1 MTEHHQTAHDAC
13 ENCSTAL
20 QGGYCHVC
28 GQRAH
33 NPLHSFSH
41 AVEEVFE
48 SLWHLDGR
56 IFRTMRDLLVP
67 GRLAVNYLAGHRV
80 RYIAPLRLF
89 IILTLVTIFAAN
101 VALELGN
108 ANFEVAQSGI
118 SEAKTV
124 PDVIRLRDAALKD
137 LRDSRVEI
145 EEMKKASPFAIAEY
159 TNAIVAIDAGIAG
172 VEQEAARRIRELG
185 AADPKAPVAVE
196 FAVGTEKTPAKSAQ
210 TGKQADLSGASET
223 KDIPSGGI
231 GVSANDED
239 LKINFGNRPWDP
251 AKEDVAIAWLP
262 DFVNAWAT
270 QKARRA
276 ADNFQ
281 KLDSTNRDRLKD
293 AWLRALPTSL
303 FVMVPLFALLLKLLY
318 FFTPRTYLEHLVVA
332 LYSHAWL
339 MLAMLC
345 IFLLTDAVAIWSS
358 ITWVSVWLG
367 LAMGAVGLWIP
378 IYLFI
383 MQRRVYR
390 QHWLLTGV
398 KFLVIGN
405 LYAFMLSMTIFA
417 AAAIGL
423 VQM

>member
-80 RYIAPLRLF
+80 RYIAPLRIF
-89 IILTLVTIFAAN
+89 ILLTLVTFF
-101 VALELGN
+101 VAHFTIDFDEDTIHFDAGGT
-108 ANFEVAQSGI
+108 AI
-118 SEAKTV
+118 SDAKTAAE
-124 PDVIRLRDAALKD
+124 VIRLRDAALKE
-137 LRDSRVEI
+137 LRDSRI
-145 EEMKKASPFAIAEY
+145 EMEKQAPFA
-159 TNAIVAIDAGIAG
+159 TGAIDGSIAA
-172 VEQEAARRIRELG
+172 VQQEAAQRIRELE
-185 AADPKAPVAVE
+185 AAHPNAPVSIE
-196 FAVGTEKTPAKSAQ
+196 FAAGTAKTAAKPAQA
-210 TGKQADLSGASET
+210 GMQADRHGASET
-223 KDIPSGGI
+223 KEVPSGGI
-231 GVSANDED
+231 GASANGKD
-239 LKINFGNRPWDP
+239 LKVNFGSRAWDP

-262 DFVNAWAT
+262 DFVNAWAS
-270 QKARRA
+270 QKARHGA
-276 ADNFQ
+276 ENF
-281 KLDSTNRDRLKD
+281 KRLDTDGDRLKD

-345 IFLLTDAVAIWSS
+345 IFLLTDVIAIWPS
-358 ITWVSVWLG
+358 ITWVSVSFG

-383 MQRRVYR
+383 MQKRVYR

-405 LYAFMLSMTIFA
+405 LYVFMLSMTIFA

>member
-1 MTEHHQTAHDAC
+1 MTERHHQNAHVAC

-67 GRLAVNYLAGHRV
+67 GRVAANYLAGHRV
-80 RYIAPLRLF
+80 RYIAPLRIF
-89 IILTLVTIFAAN
+89 ILLTLVTFFVAHFTIDFGN
-101 VALELGN
+101 V
-108 ANFEVAQSGI
+108 NFEPGRTAI
-118 SEAKTV
+118 SDAKTV
-124 PDVIRLRDAALKD
+124 PEVIRLRDAALKD
-137 LRDSRVEI
+137 LRDARI
-145 EEMKKASPFAIAEY
+145 EMEKQAPFA
-159 TNAIVAIDAGIAG
+159 TGAIDGGVAA
-172 VEQEAARRIRELG
+172 VEQEAAQRIRELDAVDPIS
-185 AADPKAPVAVE
+185 AADPPMSSAPSEANDGIASHAPSSIENSVN
-196 FAVGTEKTPAKSAQ
+196 TPA
-210 TGKQADLSGASET
+210 GNL
-223 KDIPSGGI
+223 PVV
-231 GVSANDED
+231 GVNANDQG
-239 LKINFGNRPWDP
+239 LGLQFGDTRWDP
-251 AKEDVAIAWLP
+251 AKDDVRIAWLP
-262 DFVNAWAT
+262 DFLNVWLT
-270 QKARRA
+270 KKARLA
-276 ADNFQ
+276 ASNF
-281 KLDSTNRDRLKD
+281 DRLETDKDRMKD

-345 IFLLTDAVAIWSS
+345 IFLLADVIAIASS
-358 ITWVSVWLG
+358 ISWLNIVLG
-367 LAMGAVGLWIP
+367 LSMAAVWLWIP

-383 MQRRVYR
+383 MQKRVYR

-405 LYAFMLSMTIFA
+405 VYVFMLSMTIFA
-417 AAAIGL
+417 AAAVGL

>member
-1 MTEHHQTAHDAC
+1 MTEHHQPAHDAC

-41 AVEEVFE
+41 AIEEVFE

-80 RYIAPLRLF
+80 RYIAPLRIF
-89 IILTLVTIFAAN
+89 ILLTLVTFFVAHFTIDFGENTIHFDAGRTAISDAKSAA
-101 VALELGN
+101 E
-108 ANFEVAQSGI
+108 
-118 SEAKTV
+118 
-124 PDVIRLRDAALKD
+124 VIRLRDAALKE
-137 LRDSRVEI
+137 LRDSRI
-145 EEMKKASPFAIAEY
+145 EMEKRAPFA
-159 TNAIVAIDAGIAG
+159 TGAIDGGIAA
-172 VEQEAARRIRELG
+172 VQQEAAQRIRELG
-185 AADPKAPVAVE
+185 AAHPNAPVSIE
-196 FAVGTEKTPAKSAQ
+196 FDTSTAKTPAKPAHAGVQS
-210 TGKQADLSGASET
+210 DLGSLPET
-223 KDIPSGGI
+223 SDAPSGGT
-231 GVSANDED
+231 GASANGEN
-239 LKINFGNRPWDP
+239 LKLNFGDRAWDP
-251 AKEDVAIAWLP
+251 AKDDVAFPWLP
-262 DFVNAWAT
+262 DFINVWAT
-270 QKARRA
+270 KKARNA
-276 ADNFQ
+276 AENF
-281 KLDSTNRDRLKD
+281 KRLDTDGDRLKD

-318 FFTPRTYLEHLVVA
+318 LFTPRTYLEHLVVA

-345 IFLLTDAVAIWSS
+345 IFLLADVVAIWSS
-358 ITWVSVWLG
+358 ITWVSVSFG

-378 IYLFI
+378 IYLLI
-383 MQRRVYR
+383 MQKRVYR

-405 LYAFMLSMTIFA
+405 LYVFMLSMTIFA

>member
-1 MTEHHQTAHDAC
+1 MTQQSHQTAHVAC

-33 NPLHSFSH
+33 SPLHSFSH

-80 RYIAPLRLF
+80 RYIAPLRIF
-89 IILTLVTIFAAN
+89 IVLTLLTFFVAHFTIDFGKVDIDIGRTA
-101 VALELGN
+101 
-108 ANFEVAQSGI
+108 I
-118 SEAKTV
+118 SKAKTAAEV
-124 PDVIRLRDAALKD
+124 VQLRDDALKD
-137 LRDSRVEI
+137 LGKARIDMEKKRPYAAGSIYGEI
-145 EEMKKASPFAIAEY
+145 AA
-159 TNAIVAIDAGIAG
+159 
-172 VEQEAARRIRELG
+172 VEQEAAQRIRELDT
-185 AADPKAPVAVE
+185 AANKAVTAAGAVE
-196 FAVGTEKTPAKSAQ
+196 NEEG
-210 TGKQADLSGASET
+210 LS
-223 KDIPSGGI
+223 
-231 GVSANDED
+231 
-239 LKINFGNRPWDP
+239 LQFGNELNWDP
-251 AKEDVAIAWLP
+251 AKGDVAVTWLP
-262 DFVNAWAT
+262 DVVNAWAT
-270 QKARRA
+270 QKARHA
-276 ADNFQ
+276 ADNF
-281 KLDSTNRDRLKD
+281 KRLDTDRDRLKD

-345 IFLLTDAVAIWSS
+345 IFLLADVLAIASS
-358 ITWVSVWLG
+358 ITWINVTLG
-367 LAMGAVGLWIP
+367 LSMGAIWLWIP

-383 MQRRVYR
+383 MQKRVYR

-398 KFLVIGN
+398 KFLLIGN
-405 LYAFMLSMTIFA
+405 VYLFMLTMTIFT